1 MGNLINN
8 VNKVNRNPQSKE
20 VDTMSL
26 ITILIVDDDP
36 HIRELI
42 NLYLTME
49 GYNVLQAND
58 GEEAMELVKQK
69 EIHLVVVDIMMP
81 KKDGWDL
88 CREIREDYDLPII
101 MVTAKGESEDKVKGF
116 ELGTDDYIVKPFEAK
131 EFIMRVKALLR
142 RNKVHTEK
150 RVSIGNLTI
159 DSKSL
164 EVTLGDERMDFPL
177 KEFQILYKLASNPGL
192 VFSRDQLINEIWG
205 IDFEGNERTVDSHI
219 KKIRKKLE
227 GKSSDVSITTIRG
240 LGYRL
245 GARQDG

>member
-1 MGNLINN
+1 
-8 VNKVNRNPQSKE
+8 
-20 VDTMSL
+20 MSL

-58 GEEAMELVKQK
+58 GEEAMGLVKQK

-131 EFIMRVKALLR
+131 ELDR
-142 RNKVHTEK
+142 
-150 RVSIGNLTI
+150 
-159 DSKSL
+159 KS
-164 EVTLGDERMDFPL
+164 V
-177 KEFQILYKLASNPGL
+177 
-192 VFSRDQLINEIWG
+192 V
-205 IDFEGNERTVDSHI
+205 
-219 KKIRKKLE
+219 
-227 GKSSDVSITTIRG
+227 
-240 LGYRL
+240 
-245 GARQDG
+245 